1 MKVKEFETGKS
12 HVMKAVNTL
21 IQNGYSALDVE
32 NIVNAVLIQLKDE
45 VRVQAI
51 NEATAELAEA
61 TEETVTP
68 EEVITDVEAQE

>member
-12 HVMKAVNTL
+12 HVMKAVNAL

-61 TEETVTP
+61 TEVTVTP

>member
-51 NEATAELAEA
+51 NEATAELAA
-61 TEETVTP
+61 ASEETVTP